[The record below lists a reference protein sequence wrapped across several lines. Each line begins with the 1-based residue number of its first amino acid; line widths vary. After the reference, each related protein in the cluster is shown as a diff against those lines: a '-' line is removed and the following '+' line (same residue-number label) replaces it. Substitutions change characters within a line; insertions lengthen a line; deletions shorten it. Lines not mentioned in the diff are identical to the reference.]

1 MAALM
6 RFYDWLIETLAL
18 LSGIAFGVMFLLI
31 IYDVL
36 SRTAGVM
43 MITWVDAVSEYIL
56 LYTTALAAP
65 WLLREKGHVCVEFV
79 RAMVPES
86 VRRVF
91 EKLVYLIGLALSLII
106 VVFSVPVIEQSL
118 GNLDI
123 RAFEIPKW
131 FVYIPMPIGFALM
144 AVGFARFLFGGGTL
158 YAPVRAGDEGF

>member
-1 MAALM
+1 MTALL
-6 RFYDWLIETLAL
+6 RIYDWIIEVLAL
-18 LSGIAFGVMFLLI
+18 LSGIAFGIMFLLI
-31 IYDVL
+31 IYDVA
-36 SRTAGVM
+36 SRTAGVLV
-43 MITWVDAVSEYIL
+43 INWVDAVSEYIL

-91 EKLVYLIGLALSLII
+91 EKTVYLIGLVLSIVI
-106 VVFSVPVIEQSL
+106 VVYSVPVIERSL
-118 GNLDI
+118 GDLDI

-158 YAPVRAGDEGF
+158 YAPVQAGDEGF